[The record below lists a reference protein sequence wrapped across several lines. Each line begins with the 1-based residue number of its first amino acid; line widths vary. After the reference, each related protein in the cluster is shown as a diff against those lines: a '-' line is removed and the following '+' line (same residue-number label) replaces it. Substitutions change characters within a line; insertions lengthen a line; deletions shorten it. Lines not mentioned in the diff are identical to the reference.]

1 MASILASPETGLKH
15 HDWRKDSSVIWQ
27 TCGGR
32 ARAGSLARVR
42 QYPPVRFPKF
52 TFEKSMSNTS
62 FTPIARAVLGCLLGS
77 PAALHAADALTL
89 AQQIVSAPPVESN
102 TIAQMARYGSKVEV
116 VEREQIERAGPSA
129 DITRVL
135 QMFVPGLYVAPK
147 QGPFDYGT
155 YSLLGGR
162 NDDTLI
168 LLDGVRLNNRL
179 YGGIYIDT
187 LPAAAIER
195 IEVLKGGQSL
205 LFGTQAVSGVINI
218 VTRNAQSRDASGQVN
233 LGVDSFAGRN
243 GDARIERIFSN
254 GFGDLGLL
262 AYVSHNISEGYQPYR
277 SSDIAATVSDRKR
290 SYEVNT
296 FGAKAAQSFG
306 DTSRLELFY
315 QYSAA
320 SLDFLRPTSN
330 RNTTNDRV
338 QQIATAT
345 FQQHLNEDFSYF
357 VKGHM
362 NDWDTNYNRVY
373 NNTDGSTRV
382 VNHNDYWGF
391 SDWGVQAEGTAVLPG
406 NHTLVFGTDNQFYK
420 GKDDV
425 LKIDQNQAEAHAL
438 YVQLRPEITA
448 LPDWHPSIGVRRE
461 HLSGGGSATVGMF
474 TSLYDLT
481 DNLKLRGQFGSAYK
495 LPNAEQLYVNEPG
508 DEMGNPN
515 LKAEKSRNAE
525 LGLDYSNLANGQP
538 YSVSG
543 TLFHRRIEDLITLV
557 DSQWVNGDGEITVR
571 GFELNGQVQL
581 SDRWQVQA
589 DMTRNLTESR
599 NGATINNI
607 PHYFARSRVGY
618 ESADRMWG
626 AGAAVRYIGSVISPR
641 DIDYGHYTVVDADA
655 YRYLD
660 GQRQHRLSLLLENL
674 LDRDY
679 TTSMDS
685 SSPRVSN
692 LGRPFTAEA
701 RYTYSF

>member
-1 MASILASPETGLKH
+1 M
-15 HDWRKDSSVIWQ
+15 
-27 TCGGR
+27 
-32 ARAGSLARVR
+32 
-42 QYPPVRFPKF
+42 
-52 TFEKSMSNTS
+52 NTRYL
-62 FTPIARAVLGCLLGS
+62 PLIGCLLGGNTGAL
-77 PAALHAADALTL
+77 AATVNLD
-89 AQQIVSAPPVESN
+89 QQLVSAPPVESD
-102 TIAQMARYGSKVEV
+102 TIAQMARYGSKIEV

-168 LLDGVRLNNRL
+168 MLDGVRLNNRL

-243 GDARIERIFSN
+243 GDARIERIFNN

-277 SSDIAATVSDRKR
+277 SSAITATVSDRKR

-296 FGAKAAQSFG
+296 FGAKAAQGFG
-306 DTSRLELFY
+306 DDSRLELFY

-320 SLDFLRPTSN
+320 SLDFLRPDAN

-345 FQQHLNEDFSYF
+345 FQQHLNERFSYF

-373 NNTDGSTRV
+373 NTSSGGIDVR
-382 VNHNDYWGF
+382 NHNDYWGF
-391 SDWGVQAEGTAVLPG
+391 SDWGVQAEGEAVLPG
-406 NHTLVFGTDNQFYK
+406 GHTLVFGSDNQWFK

-438 YVQLRPEITA
+438 YLQLRPEITA

-461 HLSGGGSATVGMF
+461 HLSGGDSATVGMV

-515 LKAEKSRNAE
+515 LKPEKSRNAE
-525 LGLDYSNLANGQP
+525 LGLDYGNLLNGQP
-538 YSVSG
+538 WSVSG
-543 TLFHRRIEDLITLV
+543 TLFHRRIEDLITIV
-557 DSQWVNGDGEITVR
+557 DTQWVNGDGEITVR
-571 GFELNGQVQL
+571 GFELDGKVQL
-581 SDRWQVQA
+581 SDRWQLQA
-589 DMTRNLTESR
+589 DMTRNLSESR

-607 PHYFARSRVGY
+607 PGFFARSRVGY

-626 AGAAVRYIGSVISPR
+626 AGAAIRYIGSVVSPR
-641 DIDYGHYTVVDADA
+641 DIDYGHYSVVDADA

-660 GQRQHRLSLLLENL
+660 TQHQHRLSLLLENL

-685 SSPRVSN
+685 GSRRVGN

>member
-1 MASILASPETGLKH
+1 MKTP
-15 HDWRKDSSVIWQ
+15 
-27 TCGGR
+27 
-32 ARAGSLARVR
+32 
-42 QYPPVRFPKF
+42 YFPL
-52 TFEKSMSNTS
+52 
-62 FTPIARAVLGCLLGS
+62 IGCLLGGNTCAL
-77 PAALHAADALTL
+77 AAAVNLD
-89 AQQIVSAPPVESN
+89 QQFVSAPPVESH
-102 TIAQMARYGSKVEV
+102 TIAQMARFGSKVEI

-168 LLDGVRLNNRL
+168 MLDGVRLNNRL

-218 VTRNAQSRDASGQVN
+218 VTRNAQSRESSGQVN

-254 GFGDLGLL
+254 GLGDLGLL

-277 SSDIAATVSDRKR
+277 SSQMTATVSDKKR
-290 SYEVNT
+290 GYEVNT
-296 FGAKAAQSFG
+296 FGAKAAQSFAN
-306 DTSRLELFY
+306 DSRLELFY

-320 SLDFLRPTSN
+320 SLDFLRPDAN

-345 FQQHLNEDFSYF
+345 FEQHLDERFSYF

-362 NDWDTNYNRVY
+362 NDWDTLYNRTY

-382 VNHNDYWGF
+382 LNHNDYWGF
-391 SDWGVQAEGTAVLPG
+391 SDWGVQAQGTATLPG
-406 NHTLVFGTDNQFYK
+406 GHTLVFGSDNQWFK

-425 LKIDQNQAEAHAL
+425 WQIDNNQAEAHAL
-438 YVQLRPEITA
+438 YVQLRPEIAA

-461 HLSGGGSATVGMF
+461 HLSGGDSATVGML

-481 DNLKLRGQFGSAYK
+481 DNLKLRGQFGTAYK
-495 LPNAEQLYVNEPG
+495 LPSAEQLYVNEPG
-508 DEMGNPN
+508 DSMGNPN
-515 LKAEKSRNAE
+515 LKPEKSRNAE
-525 LGLDYSNLANGQP
+525 LGLDYSNLLDGQP
-538 YSVSG
+538 WSLSG
-543 TLFHRRIEDLITLV
+543 TLFHRRIEDLIAIV
-557 DSQWVNGDGEITVR
+557 DTQWVNGDGEITVR
-571 GFELNGQVQL
+571 GLELNGQVQL

-599 NGATINNI
+599 NGATLNNI
-607 PHYFARSRVGY
+607 PGYFARSRVGY
-618 ESADRMWG
+618 ESADRLWG
-626 AGAAVRYIGSVISPR
+626 AGAAVRYVGSVISPR

-655 YRYLD
+655 WRYLD
-660 GQRQHRLSLLLENL
+660 ARREHRLSLLLENL
-674 LDRDY
+674 LDRNY
-679 TTSMDS
+679 STSMDS
-685 SSPRVSN
+685 GARKVSN
-692 LGRPFTAEA
+692 LGRPFTAEV